1 MAHEEVHTAIYN
13 SSAGPGS
20 ISDEE
25 IGSEGSAGLP
35 AAGAPIETPL
45 ADTRA
50 LDGDEDCPTAAQ
62 DGCVFDE
69 EGITDEGVVAEA
81 LGGSG
86 QPTEGQS
93 GGGRGF

>member
-1 MAHEEVHTAIYN
+1 MAHEEVHTAIYS
-13 SSAGPGS
+13 SSAGPCS

-25 IGSEGSAGLP
+25 IGSEGAVWLP
-35 AAGAPIETPL
+35 SAGAPIEAPL